1 MIATYGVLNF
11 GCTCRIASGSWRCW
25 PIEYVSRETPMM
37 PALVAMIRIVAAR
50 MAT

>member
-1 MIATYGVLNF
+1 MATYGVLNF
-11 GCTCRIASGSWRCW
+11 GWTWRTASGSWRCC
-25 PIEYVSRETPMM
+25 PIEYVNLETPMI